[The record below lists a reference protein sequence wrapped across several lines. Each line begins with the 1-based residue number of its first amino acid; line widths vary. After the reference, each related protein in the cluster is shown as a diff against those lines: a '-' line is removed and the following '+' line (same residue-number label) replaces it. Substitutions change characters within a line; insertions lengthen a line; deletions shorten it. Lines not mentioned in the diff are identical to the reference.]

1 MCPGLQRVWR
11 KARLLP
17 HPPGACR
24 GLRAVIPGFP
34 GAAWMGFTF
43 GDDAPGLAGPLQE
56 RAASALPGPTSD
68 MAAWGQVTVA
78 VVIGPS
84 ETRVRAQCVA
94 RAVCQE
100 SGLGLW
106 LGSRLRSLRQ

>member
-34 GAAWMGFTF
+34 GAAWMAFMF

-68 MAAWGQVTVA
+68 MAA
-78 VVIGPS
+78 
-84 ETRVRAQCVA
+84 
-94 RAVCQE
+94 
-100 SGLGLW
+100 
-106 LGSRLRSLRQ
+106 